1 MSRFNF
7 AGVDP
12 SAYAECSLRLGQI
25 LFTLI
30 QPSPSV
36 EGKLKS
42 ILILISLLF
51 QRLLVPVVTNN
62 G

>member
-7 AGVDP
+7 ANVDS

-30 QPSPSV
+30 QPSASV
-36 EGKLKS
+36 QGKKFHYFP
-42 ILILISLLF
+42 I
-51 QRLLVPVVTNN
+51 
-62 G
+62 

>member
-7 AGVDP
+7 AVVDP

-30 QPSPSV
+30 QPSSSI
-36 EGKLKS
+36 EGTKINYS
-42 ILILISLLF
+42 LI
-51 QRLLVPVVTNN
+51 
-62 G
+62 